1 MALIGHLSQF
11 EGFFAR
17 YPTLE
22 NVVAYLQ
29 ECMKSSPVRSRI
41 LALGT
46 QGDIFNS
53 VAESTDSKQLKN
65 TEYVRGAEPSGIHFR
80 EGDTINGIE
89 AEPKRVSLPQGDIT
103 NGIAFGQNFRIEMRY
118 DLGNG
123 ISAIEQTYAL
133 KSPKEAF
140 FETHRKYVDLQFCV
154 DGSEYMLI
162 GHRGDFEVLETY
174 DESKDLIVYKNPL
187 ANCAFEP
194 YSADFPIHRISLHA
208 GILAVFFP
216 DDVHAGGLDSV
227 NSKLNNPKKSVLK
240 VPVELFH

>member
-46 QGDIFNS
+46 QGD
-53 VAESTDSKQLKN
+53 
-65 TEYVRGAEPSGIHFR
+65 
-80 EGDTINGIE
+80 TINE
-89 AEPKRVSLPQGDIT
+89 
-103 NGIAFGQNFRIEMRY
+103 IAFNQNFRIEMRY

-154 DGSEYMLI
+154 DGGEYMLI

-174 DESKDLIVYKNPL
+174 DEGKDLIVYKNPL

-208 GILAVFFP
+208 GILAIFFP

>member
-46 QGDIFNS
+46 QGD
-53 VAESTDSKQLKN
+53 
-65 TEYVRGAEPSGIHFR
+65 
-80 EGDTINGIE
+80 TI
-89 AEPKRVSLPQGDIT
+89 
-103 NGIAFGQNFRIEMRY
+103 NGIAFGQNFRIEMHY

-154 DGSEYMLI
+154 DGGVCMLI
-162 GHRGDFEVLETY
+162 GHRGDLEVLETY
-174 DESKDLIVYKNPL
+174 DES
-187 ANCAFEP
+187 
-194 YSADFPIHRISLHA
+194 
-208 GILAVFFP
+208 
-216 DDVHAGGLDSV
+216 
-227 NSKLNNPKKSVLK
+227 
-240 VPVELFH
+240 